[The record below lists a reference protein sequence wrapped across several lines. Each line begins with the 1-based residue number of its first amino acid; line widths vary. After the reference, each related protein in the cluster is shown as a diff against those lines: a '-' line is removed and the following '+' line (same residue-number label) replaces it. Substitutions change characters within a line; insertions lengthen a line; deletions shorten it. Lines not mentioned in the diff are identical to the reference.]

1 MELMISACISLSTPR
16 GGAERGVGWEEEEE
30 EEGFRVRRWGG
41 LEHTHKGR
49 KERTK
54 KKKPQKLGVI
64 ECHCCLHLRRTHNAT
79 INGGRMR
86 SRAAGWLRVW
96 CLIFFFCLR
105 IWKPKEALDHPTM
118 LPYTL
123 YQQLHTCIHT
133 LTHTKVDWSIWS
145 WWGGGG
151 LLSHPFPCYCA
162 SWHAELSW
170 CWLSLDVCF
179 HAVTGEAGVNAIL
192 SFIGT
197 PGLVLHWTLGPV
209 VLIVGRFLRPTESPC
224 NASLCTYRCKRSG
237 QRRNGA
243 KVCQWVTLNLTS
255 ASQKNFPVILIVWE
269 QRIQVGRS
277 WFRRP
282 SNARALLEVC
292 FHSENAL
299 LTLAV
304 CLSVQGFRDVS
315 EHKQLHSWRK

>member
-1 MELMISACISLSTPR
+1 MKE
-16 GGAERGVGWEEEEE
+16 GEEE
-30 EEGFRVRRWGG
+30 EEGFRVRGWGG
-41 LEHTHKGR
+41 LEHTQREEGKD
-49 KERTK
+49 K
-54 KKKPQKLGVI
+54 KKKNTHKSWAWLSATVASTLG
-64 ECHCCLHLRRTHNAT
+64 EHTTPPLTA
-79 INGGRMR
+79 GGRGVALQDGCGSDVWSFLFTYMKTKR
-86 SRAAGWLRVW
+86 SIRRPNHAAVHPLSTIIHMHTHIHTHKGWLEYMELVR
-96 CLIFFFCLR
+96 
-105 IWKPKEALDHPTM
+105 
-118 LPYTL
+118 
-123 YQQLHTCIHT
+123 
-133 LTHTKVDWSIWS
+133 
-145 WWGGGG
+145 GG

-170 CWLSLDVCF
+170 CWPLLDVCF

-197 PGLVLHWTLGPV
+197 AGLVLHWTLGPV

-237 QRRNGA
+237 QRRNWA

-304 CLSVQGFRDVS
+304 CLSVQGFRDMS
-315 EHKQLHSWRK
+315 EHEQLHSWRK